1 MVVNERDILGAQL
14 IKKNQELVILYEK
27 LKLSQSNLA
36 KGEIFYRE
44 RMADLKGFQI
54 QLINLRK
61 ELTSTQE

>member
-44 RMADLKGFQI
+44 KMADLKGF
-54 QLINLRK
+54 
-61 ELTSTQE
+61 

>member
-14 IKKNQELVILYEK
+14 IKKNQELVQLYEK

-44 RMADLKGFQI
+44 NMADLKGLQI

-61 ELTSTQE
+61 ELFST